1 MATSR
6 SPDRWTASADLFSG
20 RRNPTWDVAAALA
33 RELVEVWSE
42 LLPTSP
48 APRKAPALG
57 YRGCELRSPDGRL
70 WRAEGGVVSAAGADG
85 EQARRDDG
93 RVWERRLLE
102 TAPDG
107 ALPADWSLHDLA
119 E

>member
-20 RRNPTWDVAAALA
+20 RPNPTWNVPAVLA
-33 RELVEVWSE
+33 HELVRIWSE
-42 LLPTSP
+42 LPPTSP
-48 APRKAPALG
+48 APSKAPALG
-57 YRGCELRSPDGRL
+57 YRGCALRAPDGRV
-70 WRAEGGVVSAAGADG
+70 WRAESGVVAAAGAQSS
-85 EQARRDDG
+85 QARRDDV
-93 RVWERRLLE
+93 RAWERRLLE

-107 ALPADWSLHDLA
+107 ALPADWSLRDLA